1 MQTYCLVSSLL
12 ISSGCTH
19 LVKNHSDL
27 VAAKNLHKLLVK
39 RTIGLLVFRS
49 WMHYKGKMGT
59 TLVCF
64 CHNTFY
70 FEINFLTPLIIR

>member
-27 VAAKNLHKLLVK
+27 VAAKNLHKLSVK
-39 RTIGLLVFRS
+39 RTIGLLVSRS
-49 WMHYKGKMGT
+49 WMHYKGEKGA
-59 TLVCF
+59 TLLCF
-64 CHNTFY
+64 FHNTFY
-70 FEINFLTPLIIR
+70 FEINFLTPLR